1 MKNLLHGYLIEE
13 EYKKISAVISSV
25 DLNKKDL
32 RTKSMREIMQES
44 FFHGASW
51 IGNNF
56 IA

>member
-1 MKNLLHGYLIEE
+1 MNTVLKSHIVEE
-13 EYKKISAVISSV
+13 EYKKVSEIINSV
-25 DLNKKDL
+25 DVNKKDVRRKTL
-32 RTKSMREIMQES
+32 REIMQES

>member
-1 MKNLLHGYLIEE
+1 MTTLLYGQAIEE
-13 EYKKISAVISSV
+13 EYKKISGVISSV
-25 DLNKKDL
+25 ELNKKDV
-32 RTKSMREIMQES
+32 RKKSMKQIMQES